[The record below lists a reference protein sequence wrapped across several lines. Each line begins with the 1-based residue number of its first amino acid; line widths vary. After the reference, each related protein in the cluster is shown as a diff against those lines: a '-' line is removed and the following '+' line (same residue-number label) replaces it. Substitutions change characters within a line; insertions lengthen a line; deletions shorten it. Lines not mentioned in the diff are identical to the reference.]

1 MDVGRDT
8 FAPYTG
14 DLGNLRPEGMPS
26 PFSLLFLPFYLLFVC
41 LTFTYCFTALGR
53 PSLSKFHRNRV
64 HRAHLFVDRNFHS
77 LVTLQCLAKWGLGPE
92 PSTEAIAHEVT
103 VRRRKFLLAQILYV
117 IFFGLNLIFIYNYLS
132 GMATMKENKGKEVVE
147 GEGHPKTQSQARP
160 SAGDKRK
167 SLSKNL
173 DLGNLPSRPGKK
185 ANHGLSKTE
194 TVQANPPTPP
204 PSDQIFDVDSST
216 PMDVILSK
224 TALVWRS

>member
-1 MDVGRDT
+1 MTGVQTCALPISNGSGYLGYSRLIKSLVSSDRNWKTEFFFVSGFWTGNPVDVGRDT

-132 GMATMKENKGKEVVE
+132 GMATMKENKGKEVVDE
-147 GEGHPKTQSQARP
+147 ESCPETQSQARP
-160 SAGDKRK
+160 STRDKRK
-167 SLSKNL
+167 SLSN
-173 DLGNLPSRPGKK
+173 NW
-185 ANHGLSKTE
+185 T
-194 TVQANPPTPP
+194 
-204 PSDQIFDVDSST
+204 
-216 PMDVILSK
+216 
-224 TALVWRS
+224 